1 MSPLRYI
8 LQPYIGHTYTA
19 PREIY
24 MSISPS
30 EEAVIFN
37 TTSFRGDTGNI
48 WPIPRPIHLLDM
60 GVDCWWEKQ
69 FDGRILHFTHI
80 CPRGPFCMPPPQG
93 GDDRIISRNERTT
106 ELISSFDDN
115 RQTMYIDGGNPAA
128 THTIKTHTLTRTE
141 TQTKSHTHTRS
152 HTQSHNLHKHI
163 IPTHIY
169 TRMSKILYGR
179 LNLHIIHRNNC
190 IDIPSDAAKV
200 LVDAVCLG
208 PTCMYTF
215 ARIKPSINCVLIEF
229 DFMSVAI

>member
-1 MSPLRYI
+1 MR
-8 LQPYIGHTYTA
+8 
-19 PREIY
+19 
-24 MSISPS
+24 
-30 EEAVIFN
+30 EAV
-37 TTSFRGDTGNI
+37 R
-48 WPIPRPIHLLDM
+48 WPNSPFHAHLSP
-60 GVDCWWEKQ
+60 GTV
-69 FDGRILHFTHI
+69 LHA
-80 CPRGPFCMPPPQG
+80 PPQG

-128 THTIKTHTLTRTE
+128 THIIKTHTLTRTE
-141 TQTKSHTHTRS
+141 TQTKSHTHT
-152 HTQSHNLHKHI
+152 QSHAVTQPTQTHNTY
-163 IPTHIY
+163 THIH
-169 TRMSKILYGR
+169 RMSKILYGR

-208 PTCMYTF
+208 PTGMYTF